1 MINYINLLEQRR
13 EINSQMQQAFIENR
27 EEDVEKFR
35 KNFIELSNQIRSASI
50 THDETPTLCDDFLE
64 PGIVSFH
71 HFEKTQ
77 GHKEIKDIIAAI
89 NKINLPLGVY
99 ALMYKAVR
107 ESEHYIL
114 KHIYASRQ

>member
-1 MINYINLLEQRR
+1 MTNYINLLEQRR

-27 EEDVEKFR
+27 KEDVEKF
-35 KNFIELSNQIRSASI
+35 KKKFIDLSGQIRSASAI
-50 THDETPTLCDDFLE
+50 HDETPTLCDDFLE

-77 GHKEIKDIIAAI
+77 GHKEIKNIIAAI

-114 KHIYASRQ
+114 KHIYASRH